1 MMACNQNKNMLIEKK
16 GLETYKSSTQI
27 GGLGND
33 MNQHIQKFSDKVHS
47 SRIID
52 KKVTFINS

>member
-1 MMACNQNKNMLIEKK
+1 MLIEKK

-33 MNQHIQKFSDKVHS
+33 LNEHIQKFSDKVHS

>member
-33 MNQHIQKFSDKVHS
+33 MN
-47 SRIID
+47 
-52 KKVTFINS
+52 